1 MLVGFTQA
9 ITNWVVA
16 AGLGPTGF
24 LLLLIAAFIA
34 LGFIMDS
41 TAMLFVIIPLVLPAV
56 AALDINLLHLGV
68 IFCIAGSVGIITPPV
83 AVQLYVTSGMFDVKV
98 EELMWGVLPFLVAMT
113 ILLFIIAPFP
123 EISTWLP
130 GMMRGG

>member
-1 MLVGFTQA
+1 
-9 ITNWVVA
+9 
-16 AGLGPTGF
+16 
-24 LLLLIAAFIA
+24 
-34 LGFIMDS
+34 
-41 TAMLFVIIPLVLPAV
+41 MLFVVIPLVMPTV

-83 AVQLYVTSGMFDVKV
+83 AVHLYITAGMFDIKV
-98 EELMWGVLPFLVAMT
+98 GELIRGVLPFLVAMT

-130 GMMRGG
+130 GIMRGG

>member
-1 MLVGFTQA
+1 LCLIFKRDS
-9 ITNWVVA
+9 
-16 AGLGPTGF
+16 PF
-24 LLLLIAAFIA
+24 LLIVIFIA

-41 TAMLFVIIPLVLPAV
+41 AAMLFVVIPLVMPTV

-83 AVQLYVTSGMFDVKV
+83 AVHLYITAGMFDIKV
-98 EELMWGVLPFLVAMT
+98 GELIRGVLPFLVAMT

-130 GMMRGG
+130 GIMRGG